1 MPRRHHDD
9 DAGVLIRTSSAF
21 RTLAAVVALP
31 VVAGACIPADALT
44 PHVTSTLDAALAE
57 VAHPALDYASAAFSG
72 AGLVAQPIV
81 PSRCPL
87 DSTTSSFV
95 CAPLSGRGLTLNQR
109 FTLLDSAGARQ
120 TAFDGNTT
128 KSVSVTSIVGG
139 TTING
144 TLTITVDGKQTL
156 DLVGL
161 GSLRHKLNGTSVTEA
176 TIADA
181 AGGTSATTTI
191 QTTIVDLVIPVL
203 EPDKPPPWPLS
214 GMIDIRS
221 FTNHDLTGSLAIA
234 ELTFHGSSIVTL
246 TQTVTGGI
254 VTCQLGIVASPLDCA
269 YATPGRPAGGA

>member
-9 DAGVLIRTSSAF
+9 DAGVLISSSAL

-31 VVAGACIPADALT
+31 VVAGGCIPADALT
-44 PHVTSTLDAALAE
+44 PHVASTLDAALAE
-57 VAHPALDYASAAFSG
+57 IAHPALDHASAAFSG
-72 AGLVAQPIV
+72 AGLVVPPIV

-87 DSTTSSFV
+87 DATTSSFV
-95 CAPLSGRGLTLNQR
+95 CAPLNGAGLTLSQR
-109 FTLLDSAGARQ
+109 FALLDSAGDRQ
-120 TAFDGNTT
+120 AAFDGKTT

-139 TTING
+139 TTVRN

-156 DLVGL
+156 ELVGL

-176 TIADA
+176 TIVDAA
-181 AGGTSATTTI
+181 AGGTTVGTTI

-203 EPDKPPPWPLS
+203 EPDKPSPWPLS

-221 FTNHDLTGSLAIA
+221 FTNHDLARSLSIA

-254 VTCQLGIVASPLDCA
+254 VTCQVDIAVSALDCA
-269 YATPGRPAGGA
+269 SATPGRPAGG